1 MRRLQIWASL
11 TFTIAALAGMAG
23 FLAYRELQPQPH
35 RVLPPA
41 DLPVSEWAEAL
52 GDPSAAVRREAAAA
66 LEQLGPKAAGALLPL
81 LAALRDDDMMVRTH
95 AVVALGRLGSI
106 STRPLTDALH
116 SANVLTRRGAAGAL
130 ALQMPFAA
138 SAAPLLVAALDDPD
152 EGVRANA
159 GRGLAALGTTAVYGP
174 NERPAT
180 DL

>member
-23 FLAYRELQPQPH
+23 FLAYRELQPQPY
-35 RVLPPA
+35 RVLPLA
-41 DLPVSEWAEAL
+41 DLPVSEWVEAL
-52 GDPSAAVRREAAAA
+52 ANPSAGVRREAAAA

-81 LAALRDDDMMVRTH
+81 LGALRDDDMMVRTH

-130 ALQMPFAA
+130 ALQMPLAA

-174 NERPAT
+174 NERTTT